1 MGTVVQNNTRDKE
14 LSQYVINK
22 YDKLK
27 LYKSSW
33 ESHWKELT
41 TYFLPEKSNVWGGSV
56 PGEKKGQ
63 ELFDSTGRRSSER
76 LASALHGML
85 TNPSVQWFSF
95 STGDHET
102 DNKLE
107 NAKWLQDTAKTINGI
122 LNHSNFQS
130 EIHEVYLDLCSLH
143 TSYLRI
149 EEDEDEVCRFQSRPI
164 YDCSISENY
173 RGVIDTTYHEYKRTL
188 DQLYG
193 EYGNSLPKELLELRF
208 KDPLKEY
215 EIIHAVEPS
224 DRMPERLRHPLLP
237 FTSVKVLKEHFVILK
252 IEGFQENP
260 CIISRFYKLSGEMY
274 GRGPAMYA
282 LPDVKTA
289 NQMMKVWL
297 EGAQLAINPPLQV
310 PDEGVLLP
318 VRFVP
323 GGTNY
328 YRADSKDRI
337 EPIITGANPQIGNQ
351 IIELLHANIQKAF
364 YIDQLHLVESDRMT
378 ATEVQM
384 RRDEQLRTL
393 SPILGRLMY
402 ELHAPIIVR
411 VMGIASRKGLLT
423 PPPEELS
430 HSKIEIKFVSQL
442 ARAQESVE
450 GDSAVRALQTVMQF
464 AQADPTIIDVL
475 DLDATAKFIYKSYG
489 APLHLLHT
497 EKETKDIKTKREQV
511 QQAAQQAQMDQMNSQ
526 STKNMAQA
534 QAIEPKQ

>member
-1 MGTVVQNNTRDKE
+1 MQNNTDKE
-14 LSQYVINK
+14 LCQYIVNK

-27 LYKSSW
+27 LYKSTW

-41 TYFLPEKSNVWGGSV
+41 TYYLPEKENVWGGLV

-63 ELFDSTGRRSSER
+63 TLYDSTGRRASER
-76 LASALHGML
+76 LASAMHGML

-95 STGDHET
+95 TTGEAEI

-107 NAKWLQDTAKTINGI
+107 NAKWLQDTAKKINGI

-130 EIHEVYLDLCSLH
+130 EIHEVYLDLASLH

-149 EEDEDEVCRFQSRPI
+149 EEDEEEVCRFQSRPI

-173 RGVIDTTYHEYKRTL
+173 RGVIDTTYHEYKRTV
-188 DQLYG
+188 DQLWG
-193 EYGNSLPKELLELRF
+193 EYGETLPKEILEMRF

-215 EIIHAVEPS
+215 TVIHAVEPS
-224 DRMPERLRHPLLP
+224 DRMPEKLKHPMLP
-237 FTSVKVLKEHFVILK
+237 FTSVKILKEIYHILK
-252 IEGFQENP
+252 VEGFQENP

-318 VRFVP
+318 VRFTP

-337 EPIITGANPQIGNQ
+337 EPIITGANPQIGNE

-402 ELHAPIIVR
+402 ELHAPIIIR

-423 PPPEELS
+423 PPPQDLA
-430 HSKIEIKFVSQL
+430 KMKLEIKFVSQL

-450 GDSAVRALQTVMQF
+450 GDAAVRALQTVMQF
-464 AQADPTIIDVL
+464 AQVDPTIVDVL

-489 APLHLLHT
+489 APLNLLHT
-497 EKETKDIKTKREQV
+497 EKETKDIKAKREQAQ
-511 QQAAQQAQMDQMNSQ
+511 QQAHQAQVDQMNSQ
-526 STKNMAQA
+526 SMKNQAQA
-534 QAIEPKQ
+534 QAVAPQQ

>member
-1 MGTVVQNNTRDKE
+1 
-14 LSQYVINK
+14 
-22 YDKLK
+22 
-27 LYKSSW
+27 
-33 ESHWKELT
+33 
-41 TYFLPEKSNVWGGSV
+41 
-56 PGEKKGQ
+56 
-63 ELFDSTGRRSSER
+63 
-76 LASALHGML
+76 ML

-95 STGDHET
+95 STGDHT
-102 DNKLE
+102 IDNKLE
-107 NAKWLQDTAKTINGI
+107 NAKWLQDTAKSINGV

-143 TSYLRI
+143 TSNLRV
-149 EEDEDEVCRFQSRPI
+149 EEDEIEVVKFQSRPI
-164 YDCSISENY
+164 YEASIAENY
-173 RGVIDTTYHEYKRTL
+173 RGVIDTVYQEYKRTL

-193 EYGNSLPKELLELRF
+193 EYGDFLPKELIEMKA

-215 EIIHAVEPS
+215 TVIHAIEPS
-224 DRMPERLRHPLLP
+224 ERLPEKLRHPMLP
-237 FTSVKVLKEHFVILK
+237 FTSVKILKEEFVILK
-252 IEGFQENP
+252 VEGFQENP

-318 VRFVP
+318 VRFTP

-384 RRDEQLRTL
+384 RRDEALRTL

-402 ELHAPIIVR
+402 ELHAPIILR
-411 VMGIASRKGLLT
+411 VFGIMSRKGMISPLPQDLRRAKL
-423 PPPEELS
+423 EV
-430 HSKIEIKFVSQL
+430 KFVSQL

-450 GDSAVRALQTVMQF
+450 GDAAVRALQTVMQF
-464 AQADPTIIDVL
+464 VQADPTIIDVL
-475 DLDATAKFIYKSYG
+475 DLDETAKFIYKSYG

-497 EKETKDIKTKREQV
+497 EKETKDIKAKREQA
-511 QQAAQQAQMDQMNSQ
+511 QQAAQQAQLDQMNSQ
-526 STKNMAQA
+526 SQKNVAQA
-534 QAIEPKQ
+534 QAVAPQ